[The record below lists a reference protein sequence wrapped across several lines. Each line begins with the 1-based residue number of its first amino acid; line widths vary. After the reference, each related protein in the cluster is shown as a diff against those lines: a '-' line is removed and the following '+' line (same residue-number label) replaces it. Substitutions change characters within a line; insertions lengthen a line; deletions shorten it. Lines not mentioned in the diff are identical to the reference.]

1 MLQAGGY
8 GLYQGQ
14 PDQQMKPSSM
24 VDGFTA
30 FSHEPQPDE
39 VLITRTEQ
47 SERGWLDTRSRGVRL
62 SGNEGAKKLF
72 PLLRR
77 MGSLYTRSGA
87 TSTIDQLD
95 ISDLKLPSGGTLRLA
110 LDNAT
115 PADIK
120 RLDEL
125 LQILCDTVKVT
136 DATEADL
143 LIGDPDP
150 NCALVKEL
158 KK

>member
-1 MLQAGGY
+1 M
-8 GLYQGQ
+8 
-14 PDQQMKPSSM
+14 
-24 VDGFTA
+24 
-30 FSHEPQPDE
+30 
-39 VLITRTEQ
+39 ITRTEQ
-47 SERGWLDTRSRGVRL
+47 SERGWLDVRSRGIRL
-62 SGNEGAKKLF
+62 SGNEGAQKLF

-95 ISDLKLPSGGTLRLA
+95 VSDLKLPSGGTVRFA
-110 LDNAT
+110 LENAT

-143 LIGDPDP
+143 LIGDPDE

>member
-1 MLQAGGY
+1 
-8 GLYQGQ
+8 
-14 PDQQMKPSSM
+14 
-24 VDGFTA
+24 
-30 FSHEPQPDE
+30 
-39 VLITRTEQ
+39 
-47 SERGWLDTRSRGVRL
+47 
-62 SGNEGAKKLF
+62 
-72 PLLRR
+72 

-110 LDNAT
+110 FDNAT
-115 PADIK
+115 PSDIK

>member
-1 MLQAGGY
+1 M
-8 GLYQGQ
+8 
-14 PDQQMKPSSM
+14 
-24 VDGFTA
+24 
-30 FSHEPQPDE
+30 
-39 VLITRTEQ
+39 
-47 SERGWLDTRSRGVRL
+47 
-62 SGNEGAKKLF
+62 
-72 PLLRR
+72 
-77 MGSLYTRSGA
+77 
-87 TSTIDQLD
+87 
-95 ISDLKLPSGGTLRLA
+95 RLA

-115 PADIK
+115 PTDIK

-158 KK
+158 KKIRRETYGRIDCKTAANTK